1 MPSPM
6 SRIADVFARAAQ
18 EKRAA
23 LVAYLTAGDPDLAST
38 GRLIAELARAGAD
51 VIEVG
56 VPFSDPTADGP
67 TIQRASERALAKG
80 TTLAGVLDAVKA
92 ARRETDVAIVLFGYY
107 NPILSYGDA
116 RLAKDAKAAGVDGL
130 LVVDLPL
137 DECDVLR
144 APAFAAG
151 LDWVPLVAPTTS
163 PERSL
168 RVTAL
173 ATSFVYFISVA
184 GVTGAGKVDLEDA
197 GLRAKD
203 LADRS
208 GKPVAVGFGVRS
220 ASDVSTIAKHAAG
233 VVVGSAI
240 VSAIERGEDVEA
252 LVRDL
257 RTGCRRSAATSG

>member
-6 SRIADVFARAAQ
+6 SRIADAFARAAH
-18 EKRAA
+18 EERAV
-23 LVAYLTAGDPDLAST
+23 LVAYLTAGDPDLGAT
-38 GRLIAELARAGAD
+38 PALIAKLARAGAD

-80 TTLAGVLDAVKA
+80 TTLAGVLEAVKV
-92 ARRETDVAIVLFGYY
+92 ARRETDAAIVLFGYY
-107 NPILSYGDA
+107 NPILAYGEA
-116 RLAKDAKAAGVDGL
+116 RLAKDAKACGVDGL

-137 DECDVLR
+137 DECAVLR
-144 APAFAAG
+144 DPALAAG
-151 LDWVPLVAPTTS
+151 LDWVPLVAPTTNA
-163 PERSL
+163 ERSL
-168 RVTAL
+168 RVAAL
-173 ATSFVYFISVA
+173 ATSFVYLISVA

-197 GLRAKD
+197 GRRAKD
-203 LADRS
+203 LAARS
-208 GKPVAVGFGVRS
+208 GKPVAVGFGVRT
-220 ASDVSTIAKHAAG
+220 ASDASTIAKHAAG

-257 RTGCRRSAATSG
+257 RAGCAR